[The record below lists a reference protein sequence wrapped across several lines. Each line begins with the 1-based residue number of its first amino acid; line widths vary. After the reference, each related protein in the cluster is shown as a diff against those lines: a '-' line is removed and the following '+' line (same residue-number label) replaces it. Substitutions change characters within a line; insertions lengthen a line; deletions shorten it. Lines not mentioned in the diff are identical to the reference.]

1 MKTTNINLLQLL
13 KEKKQ
18 KEELLRQ
25 AQLLGVKK

>member
-1 MKTTNINLLQLL
+1 MKTTTFNLLQLL

-25 AQLLGVKK
+25 AKLVGARK

>member
-1 MKTTNINLLQLL
+1 MRTTTLNLLQLL

-25 AQLLGVKK
+25 AQLVGARK

>member
-1 MKTTNINLLQLL
+1 MKTTTVNLLQLL

-25 AQLLGVKK
+25 AQLVGS

>member
-1 MKTTNINLLQLL
+1 MKTTRINLLQLL

-25 AQLLGVKK
+25 AQLVGAKK